1 MQPQKQGRNRHGRF
15 KPGVS
20 GNPGGRPAGRPSIAA
35 ALRGM
40 AEQAAAFD
48 FDAPKGETW
57 AERIARV
64 IIERAA
70 AGDLRAAAIVIE
82 RIDGRGAAPTPNDDV
97 VTIEEL

>member
-1 MQPQKQGRNRHGRF
+1 
-15 KPGVS
+15 
-20 GNPGGRPAGRPSIAA
+20 
-35 ALRGM
+35 M

-48 FDAPKGETW
+48 FDAPEGETW

-82 RIDGRGAAPTPNDDV
+82 RIDGKGAAPTPTDDV
-97 VTIEEL
+97 VTIERL